1 VAYATCKCTLQIS
14 DKDLSLL
21 EERIKR
27 AAKSRVARAPNA
39 TKQQQ
44 QQQQLQQP
52 QPQKMVRQGSE
63 GTIRKDPVEQE
74 ESPPQPPPTMR

>member
-1 VAYATCKCTLQIS
+1 LQIS

-44 QQQQLQQP
+44 QQLQQP
-52 QPQKMVRQGSE
+52 LPQKIVRQGSE

-74 ESPPQPPPTMR
+74 ESPPPPPPTMR